1 MYESKLRYAALA
13 VFVAA
18 ASIPGS
24 GSALDLFATN
34 ISNAAGNCQ
43 VTDPSVAPNTR
54 AKALSLDNLG
64 PNGVWVTCGLMSDKT
79 AAGITSLTI
88 SLHNQNSVPANMNCT
103 AVIGKSSSPATYYA
117 KSVAIGPGAEN
128 QITWTAAGDGGGILF
143 PQPASVTCMLPANT
157 GVTTNEISYAIELI

>member
-1 MYESKLRYAALA
+1 MYESKLRYVALA

-18 ASIPGS
+18 ASVPGS

-43 VTDPSVAPNTR
+43 ITDPSSAPNIR

-64 PNGVWVTCGLMSDKT
+64 TSGVWITCGLMSDKT
-79 AAGITSLTI
+79 SAGITSLTI
-88 SLHNQNSVPANMNCT
+88 ALHNQNSVPSTISCT
-103 AVIGKSSSPATYYA
+103 AVIGKSSSPAAYYA

-143 PQPASVTCMLPANT
+143 PHPASVTCMLPPNT
-157 GVTTNEISYAIELI
+157 GITTNEISYAIELI

>member
-1 MYESKLRYAALA
+1 MYESKLRWVALA

-18 ASIPGS
+18 ASVPGS
-24 GSALDLFATN
+24 SRALDLFATN

-79 AAGITSLTI
+79 SAGISSLTI
-88 SLHNQNSVPANMNCT
+88 SLHNQNSVPSTLSCT
-103 AVIGKSSSPATYYA
+103 AVIGKSSSPAAYYA

-128 QITWTAAGDGGGILF
+128 QITWSASGDGGGILF
-143 PQPASVTCMLPANT
+143 PHPASVTCMLPSNT
-157 GVTTNEISYAIELI
+157 GITTTEISYAIELL